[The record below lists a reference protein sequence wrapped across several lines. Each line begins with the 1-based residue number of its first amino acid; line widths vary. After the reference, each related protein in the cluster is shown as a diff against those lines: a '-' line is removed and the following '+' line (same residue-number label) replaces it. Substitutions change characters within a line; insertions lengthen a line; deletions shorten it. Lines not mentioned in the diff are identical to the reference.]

1 MAVGFATV
9 VEEDGVVVRSA
20 DVNGFT
26 VGELSFPPGYVQDE
40 YEPELPYLAVVV
52 HGAMEKSFGTG
63 MSFGTGSALTM
74 PVGARHGARF
84 GTEGARIVIVKPR
97 DGSSDLARA
106 LRDFVSLRGGG
117 LRWLAR
123 RLAAELRASDSAA
136 PLAAEGLALELL
148 AAAARETTSR
158 PRYAAP
164 PWLDEAEEILRTR
177 IGDCVRLSEL
187 SAEIGVAPVQ
197 VARAFRSRHG
207 VSVGEYGRRVRV
219 EWAAAETACSD
230 RPLVEIAAAAG
241 FADQSHFTRLFKRYV
256 GTTPARYRAF
266 QSR

>member
-74 PVGARHGARF
+74 PVGARH
-84 GTEGARIVIVKPR
+84 GARIVIVKPR

-207 VSVGEYGRRVRV
+207 V
-219 EWAAAETACSD
+219 
-230 RPLVEIAAAAG
+230 
-241 FADQSHFTRLFKRYV
+241 
-256 GTTPARYRAF
+256 
-266 QSR
+266 